1 MYNIGI
7 EDLAANALIEM
18 MSEDEPK
25 RFVSYENLEDY
36 GSEVLNLLNTTEKKA
51 VLNLSR
57 ENTNLMFRKYSDV
70 FEEAV
75 SNNQVG
81 IALKPKVS
89 TEDLIIRFRGY
100 LAFDVLLAFENKQ
113 TVAKLKGEKEKE
125 KKDMNFKDWLENNC
139 ADEGFLQ
146 DWYQSSVD
154 KSNPVWTD
162 EHISELMNDF
172 YVVPKDSISKVC
184 KNEIDV
190 LVEGGY
196 IRATASQDK
205 NYPGIDVEF
214 VPNEPQEDTLS
225 FPRVLVE
232 KPLESDNLR
241 AVIWA
246 NPNDEDYSDEI
257 KFTSIS

>member
-1 MYNIGI
+1 M
-7 EDLAANALIEM
+7 
-18 MSEDEPK
+18 
-25 RFVSYENLEDY
+25 NLK
-36 GSEVLNLLNTTEKKA
+36 N
-51 VLNLSR
+51 
-57 ENTNLMFRKYSDV
+57 
-70 FEEAV
+70 
-75 SNNQVG
+75 
-81 IALKPKVS
+81 
-89 TEDLIIRFRGY
+89 
-100 LAFDVLLAFENKQ
+100 
-113 TVAKLKGEKEKE
+113 
-125 KKDMNFKDWLENNC
+125 WLENNC
-139 ADEGFLQ
+139 ADEGLLQ

-214 VPNEPQEDTLS
+214 VPNEPQEDALS

>member
-1 MYNIGI
+1 MYKIGI

-25 RFVSYENLEDY
+25 RFVSYEELESY
-36 GSEVLNLLNTTEKKA
+36 GAEVVNFLNTKDKKA
-51 VLNLSR
+51 VLILSR
-57 ENTNLMFRKYSDV
+57 ESTNAMFRNYSDIFKETVSDDQLGIQLKTNITIEELITKFRKY
-70 FEEAV
+70 
-75 SNNQVG
+75 
-81 IALKPKVS
+81 
-89 TEDLIIRFRGY
+89 
-100 LAFDVLLAFENKQ
+100 LAWDVLLAFENKQ
-113 TVAKLKGEKEKE
+113 TVAKLKGG
-125 KKDMNFKDWLENNC
+125 KDMNLKNWLENNC
-139 ADEGFLQ
+139 ADEGLLQ

-154 KSNPVWTD
+154 ESNPVWTD

-196 IRATASQDK
+196 IRATAAQDE

-214 VPNEPQEDTLS
+214 VPNKPQEDALS